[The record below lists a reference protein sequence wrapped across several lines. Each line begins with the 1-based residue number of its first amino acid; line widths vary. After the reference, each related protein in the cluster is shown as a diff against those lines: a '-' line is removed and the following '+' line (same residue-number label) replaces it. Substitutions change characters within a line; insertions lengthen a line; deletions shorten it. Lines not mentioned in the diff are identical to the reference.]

1 MRNFKTILAAI
12 TLIGFSFSS
21 QAQDKNGKISGI
33 ILDYSGKQ
41 VEAASVSLL
50 NAKDSSLVKIG
61 AADKQGLFSFESL
74 PEGNYLVTA
83 SAVGF
88 GKKYSEVLEISA
100 SKKEVT
106 LKSLALDPKSTA
118 LGNVTVTAKK
128 PLVEQKID
136 RTVVNVEA
144 AVTNAGASA
153 LEILEKSPGITV
165 DKDGNISLKGKQGVM
180 VLVDG
185 RPTQLGSADLAN
197 LLRSMNASQLDQIE
211 IMTNPPAKYD
221 AAGNAGII
229 NIKTKKTKAFGY
241 NGSIT
246 LGYSQGKY
254 PKFNEGINF
263 NYREGKVN
271 VFANLSHNYRKGFQR
286 LDINRNTRDFST
298 KEITSYILQDAHMQ
312 NINNSV
318 NAKLGLD
325 YAPNKN
331 TTYGIVLGGFTNPGD
346 FSNTNYSNGF
356 DRSGNLRYRTISES
370 ASENRFK
377 NFSTN
382 LNFRKTYKAGKEL
395 TADLDYIT
403 YSSQE
408 GQSLFA
414 DYYNNIGMKIKKSD
428 TLYSTLPQDIHIYSG
443 RLDYLQPFKNGGRF
457 EAGLKTSYVS
467 TDNNARFDTTDNGK
481 IVTDRNRSNHFVYDE
496 NINAAYVNYSRP
508 LGKKWNT
515 QLGLR
520 LEHTQSLGNQKTTKV
535 ETDTSYAQLFPT
547 AFIQYKASEKNVFGV
562 NYGRRIRR
570 PNYESLNPFIE
581 YLDPFTFQ
589 MGNPYLKPQISN
601 NVELSHTFKNFLTT
615 TLNYTNT
622 KDILQ
627 QYIEQKGDTAYMK
640 QDNIAKQQQ
649 FGIAVS
655 ANMPITKWWTS
666 SLYVNASHNRFEG
679 VVDNTPVVVKAKM
692 VMLNGSQQFKF
703 AKTWGAE
710 VSGFYR
716 TKGVEGIILTQ
727 PVGVLNLGVSKQ
739 IMKNKATVR
748 LNVRD
753 ILYTQKFRAETKY
766 ANVDAGFK
774 EWRDSRVVNVG
785 FTYRF
790 TKGKMNGSQKR
801 RTGSAND
808 EQSRVGGGSGN

>member
-1 MRNFKTILAAI
+1 
-12 TLIGFSFSS
+12 
-21 QAQDKNGKISGI
+21 
-33 ILDYSGKQ
+33 
-41 VEAASVSLL
+41 
-50 NAKDSSLVKIG
+50 
-61 AADKQGLFSFESL
+61 
-74 PEGNYLVTA
+74 
-83 SAVGF
+83 
-88 GKKYSEVLEISA
+88 
-100 SKKEVT
+100 
-106 LKSLALDPKSTA
+106 
-118 LGNVTVTAKK
+118 
-128 PLVEQKID
+128 
-136 RTVVNVEA
+136 
-144 AVTNAGASA
+144 
-153 LEILEKSPGITV
+153 
-165 DKDGNISLKGKQGVM
+165 
-180 VLVDG
+180 
-185 RPTQLGSADLAN
+185 
-197 LLRSMNASQLDQIE
+197 
-211 IMTNPPAKYD
+211 
-221 AAGNAGII
+221 
-229 NIKTKKTKAFGY
+229 
-241 NGSIT
+241 
-246 LGYSQGKY
+246 
-254 PKFNEGINF
+254 
-263 NYREGKVN
+263 
-271 VFANLSHNYRKGFQR
+271 
-286 LDINRNTRDFST
+286 
-298 KEITSYILQDAHMQ
+298 
-312 NINNSV
+312 
-318 NAKLGLD
+318 
-325 YAPNKN
+325 
-331 TTYGIVLGGFTNPGD
+331 
-346 FSNTNYSNGF
+346 
-356 DRSGNLRYRTISES
+356 
-370 ASENRFK
+370 
-377 NFSTN
+377 
-382 LNFRKTYKAGKEL
+382 
-395 TADLDYIT
+395 
-403 YSSQE
+403 
-408 GQSLFA
+408 
-414 DYYNNIGMKIKKSD
+414 
-428 TLYSTLPQDIHIYSG
+428 
-443 RLDYLQPFKNGGRF
+443 
-457 EAGLKTSYVS
+457 
-467 TDNNARFDTTDNGK
+467 
-481 IVTDRNRSNHFVYDE
+481 VTDRNRSNHFVYDE
-496 NINAAYVNYSRP
+496 NINAAYINYSRP

-520 LEHTQSLGNQKTTKV
+520 IEHTQSIGNQKTTKV

-710 VSGFYR
+710 VSGIYR